1 MNILILGAGLMQKP
15 AILAAKELGYKACV
29 IDADDTAV
37 AIPFA
42 DVFKKIDLKDREGIL
57 AYAKE
62 LHNNEGLAAVFTAGT
77 DFSASVSYVT
87 QELKLPAH
95 SFEAACNASSK
106 TRMRSCFE
114 KAGVPSPKYTGV
126 NRHFLENPLSYEE
139 FTSRYFSDTDT
150 VLVVKPIDNMG
161 GRGCRM
167 VRNALEF
174 IPAIKDAVSN
184 SKSGNAVVE
193 EYMDG
198 EEYSIDALVFDGQ
211 LIVTGFALRHIKYP
225 PYFIEVGHTMSA
237 ELDKDIH
244 DELISTFALGVK
256 ALGLTHGVAKA
267 DIKYTKKGAMI
278 GEIAGRLSGGYMSG
292 WTFPYASG
300 LNLTKNA
307 LLLALGKQPEE
318 ALKLKIPVDFKAPKL
333 NPSAQKPMELFEI
346 PCSNFSAERAWISIP
361 GTVKDVLNLDKA
373 RNIPCIKDVMERAT
387 VKKGGKVDFPRN
399 NVSKCGNVITQNST
413 YQEAVDTAEK
423 AVSSIIIELEKN
435 NPETDRF
442 LKGESADYEKAF
454 PPSAYEIDSETV
466 LNIDGICPENEKIS
480 LYLSEDFKNGRYS
493 KVKDWNYNT
502 VLETVEK
509 VSLLRPC
516 HPSFKLA
523 DFYKCLFRGGIQ
535 GALYFLDCL

>member
-1 MNILILGAGLMQKP
+1 MNVLILGAGLMQKP

-42 DVFKKIDLKDREGIL
+42 DSFRKIDLKDREGIL
-57 AYAKE
+57 SYAKE
-62 LHNNEGLAAVFTAGT
+62 LKSDGGLSAVFTAGT

-87 QELKLPAH
+87 DALGLPAH
-95 SFEAACNASSK
+95 SFEAALNASSK
-106 TRMRSCFE
+106 TRMRGCFE
-114 KAGVPSPKYTGV
+114 KENVPSPKYTGV
-126 NRHFLENPLSYEE
+126 NSDFFSNPLSYED
-139 FTSRYFSDTDT
+139 FTEKYFSNTET
-150 VLVVKPIDNMG
+150 ALVVKPIDNMG

-167 VRNALEF
+167 VRNASEF

-184 SKSGNAVVE
+184 SRSGNAVVE

-198 EEYSIDALVFDGQ
+198 DEYSIDALVFDGQ
-211 LIVTGFALRHIKYP
+211 LVVTGFALRHIKYP
-225 PYFIEVGHTMSA
+225 PYFIEIGHTMSA
-237 ELDKDIH
+237 ELNKDVH

-300 LNLTKNA
+300 MNLTKNA
-307 LLLALGKQPEE
+307 LLLALGKQPED
-318 ALKLKIPVDFKAPKL
+318 AITARIPVDFKAPKL
-333 NPSAQKPMELFEI
+333 NPSAEKPMDLFEI
-346 PCSNFSAERAWISIP
+346 PCSKFSAERAWISIP
-361 GTVKDVLNLDKA
+361 GTVKNVLNLDKA
-373 RNIPCIKDVMERAT
+373 RSILNIKDVMERAT

-399 NVSKCGNVITQNST
+399 NVSKCGNVITQNDT
-413 YQEAVDTAEK
+413 YLEAVKTAES
-423 AVSSIIIELEKN
+423 AVSSIVIELEKN
-435 NPETDRF
+435 NPETDKF
-442 LKGESADYEKAF
+442 LKGETEDYEKSF
-454 PPSAYEIDSETV
+454 PPSAYEIDQETINS
-466 LNIDGICPENEKIS
+466 LKGICQKDEKIS

-516 HPSFKLA
+516 HPSFELA
-523 DFYKCLFRGGIQ
+523 DFFKCLFRGGIQ